1 MSKIIT
7 SLLIGGAA
15 VAGFLGLQ
23 LAPTSAVSSAEV
35 ATPARPLDDAR
46 APRPV
51 VIELFTSQGCSSCPP
66 ADLLASRLAKDDS
79 LLVITRPVTYWD
91 RLGWKDTLAR
101 EDNSALQRAYAA
113 KGHEG
118 AGVYTPQMVVNGGGG
133 AVGSRENDIR
143 SLVRRAD
150 ATGPSIA
157 TSVNVDGAVTV
168 SIKGKSDYL
177 AGISLIALSSSES
190 VRIGRGENGG
200 RTMHYTNVVK
210 AEQNL
215 GSWRGRP
222 MEFVVSPENFRIS
235 GADKYA
241 IILQRPGAGPIVA
254 ARLLDI

>member
-1 MSKIIT
+1 M
-7 SLLIGGAA
+7 
-15 VAGFLGLQ
+15 
-23 LAPTSAVSSAEV
+23 
-35 ATPARPLDDAR
+35 
-46 APRPV
+46 
-51 VIELFTSQGCSSCPP
+51 
-66 ADLLASRLAKDDS
+66 
-79 LLVITRPVTYWD
+79 
-91 RLGWKDTLAR
+91 
-101 EDNSALQRAYAA
+101 
-113 KGHEG
+113 
-118 AGVYTPQMVVNGGGG
+118 
-133 AVGSRENDIR
+133 
-143 SLVRRAD
+143 
-150 ATGPSIA
+150 
-157 TSVNVDGAVTV
+157 TV